1 MRWSPR
7 IVTIRG
13 IPITLHWS
21 FLLFLLVYGV
31 LGYMGG
37 GSTEAALSVAFFL
50 MVFVFVALHEL
61 AHSVVAQRYGLKVR
75 GILLLPIGGIA
86 SLERMPEEPRKE
98 AAIAVAGPAFN
109 IAVAA
114 VIFAFISWHP
124 GITFDVVKIDANP
137 TAFDKGIVL
146 VFQVNFMLGVFKLIP
161 AFPMDGGR
169 IFRAI
174 LGATG
179 MPFMKATGT
188 AVALGRVFFVLFAI
202 LGIMY
207 NPMLLFIA
215 AILAIGGGSEYAAV
229 RTRSGLAH
237 LLASHLLP
245 QQPLGVEPST
255 PLGALVPYL
264 VAGEQ
269 KHFPVV
275 YNERVV
281 GVLCGPDVARHLA
294 SPEGPRLPADRVM
307 RAALLVSAG
316 DSLADI
322 QRRLESASCPVACII
337 SGGRLAGLVSLEGL
351 ARLSSMIG
359 AGEDS

>member
-1 MRWSPR
+1 MKWNVRL
-7 IVTIRG
+7 VTIRG
-13 IPITLHWS
+13 IPINLHWS

-31 LGYMGG
+31 LGYMEG
-37 GSTEAALSVAFFL
+37 GSTAAALSVAFFC

-61 AHSVVAQRYGLKVR
+61 AHSVVAQRYGLRVR

-109 IAVAA
+109 LVVAG
-114 VIFAFISWHP
+114 ILFAFITWHP
-124 GITFDVVKIDANP
+124 GITFDIVKLEANP
-137 TAFDKGIVL
+137 TPFAKGIVL
-146 VFQVNFMLGVFKLIP
+146 LFQVNFMLGAFNLIP

-174 LGATG
+174 LGASG
-179 MPFMKATGT
+179 MSFMKATGT
-188 AVALGRVFFVLFAI
+188 AVALGRVFFLLFAI

-215 AILAIGGGSEYAAV
+215 AILALGGGSEYSAV

-237 LLASHLLP
+237 LAASHLLP

-255 PLGALVPYL
+255 HLGALVPYL
-264 VAGEQ
+264 VEGAQ

-275 YNERVV
+275 HNERVI
-281 GVLCGPDVARHLA
+281 GMLCGPDVAHYLA
-294 SPEGPRLPADRVM
+294 APGGPDLSADRVM
-307 RAALLVSAG
+307 RPPILVSAN
-316 DSLADI
+316 DSLAEI
-322 QRRLESASCPVACII
+322 QRRLESQSCPVACII
-337 SGGRLAGLVSLEGL
+337 SGGRLAGIVSLDGL
-351 ARLSSMIG
+351 ARLSSLIG
-359 AGEDS
+359 SGED